1 MLVGA
6 KVMLDDPVRGNVP
19 PNRAESANV
28 MDDEAVT
35 DRVGAAD
42 EPNVILL
49 DPCMAPAGGGR
60 RLFS

>member
-1 MLVGA
+1 
-6 KVMLDDPVRGNVP
+6 MLDDPVRGNVP

-42 EPNVILL
+42 EPNVMLA
-49 DPCMAPAGGGR
+49 DPCIAPSGGGR